1 MNAIR
6 VSALQSGSRA
16 AQPTCLRAISR
27 RGYATDHYKMDTPN
41 KPSRLPI
48 LFGVGA
54 LLLGGSLYLISGSQK
69 DVKHNDH
76 AAQQSYT
83 QGRNQGRAKGG
94 VDQSKSDLPADAPN
108 HPDNLA
114 ASQQKM
120 QDKPTTKKTD
130 PLK

>member
-1 MNAIR
+1 M
-6 VSALQSGSRA
+6 V
-16 AQPTCLRAISR
+16 P
-27 RGYATDHYKMDTPN
+27 
-41 KPSRLPI
+41 LPAS

-54 LLLGGSLYLISGSQK
+54 LLLGGSLYLISGGQK

-76 AAQQSYT
+76 AAQKSFT
-83 QGRNQGRAKGG
+83 QGRNHVGAKGG
-94 VDQSKSDLPADAPN
+94 VNQSKSDLPADAPN

-120 QDKPTTKKTD
+120 QDKPPTKKTD

>member
-1 MNAIR
+1 M
-6 VSALQSGSRA
+6 V
-16 AQPTCLRAISR
+16 P
-27 RGYATDHYKMDTPN
+27 
-41 KPSRLPI
+41 LPAS

-54 LLLGGSLYLISGSQK
+54 LLLGGSLYLISGGQR

-76 AAQQSYT
+76 AAQKSFT
-83 QGRNQGRAKGG
+83 QGRNHVGAKGG
-94 VDQSKSDLPADAPN
+94 VNQSKSDLPADAPN

-120 QDKPTTKKTD
+120 QDKPPTKKTD